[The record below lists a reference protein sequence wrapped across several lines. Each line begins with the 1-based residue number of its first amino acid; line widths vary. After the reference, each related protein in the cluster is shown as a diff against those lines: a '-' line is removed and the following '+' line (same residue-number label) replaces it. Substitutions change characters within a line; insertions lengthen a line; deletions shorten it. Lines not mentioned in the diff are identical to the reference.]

1 MEILRTKLWEII
13 FILFPCLVV
22 LSSCSSDDYINV
34 IPQNST
40 AIVAVDTQDLF
51 GNSETDKQKSY
62 LKEFLQIKD
71 FNDCGIDVSSR
82 AYIFETVDGNLGLVV
97 KVKDEGTLNE
107 WLDNLH
113 NVGRCKKITKRK
125 DLSFT
130 SVKDKWIIGF
140 SSDAMLVMGP
150 VLPAQQAE
158 MQRQMVKYFEQDEEQ
173 SIKFTPLFE
182 KLDSLNTSISI
193 VAQAAALPEKFVAPF
208 TIGAPKDADASQIMI
223 AAEIN
228 KDNSECIEIVGETFS
243 FNKNIDGV
251 LKENMK
257 VFRPIKGTYLK
268 SFSYDSS
275 LGVFVNVNGED
286 FIKLLHSNKSFQA
299 LLAGIN
305 TAIDMDNIIRS
316 VDGDM
321 AFVFPAFSDIN
332 NLPQMSAQL
341 ANKDFLK
348 DVDYWKKSC
357 LSGSKITDWDKDS
370 YCYTDGTIN
379 YYFGVSVDMQF
390 YSGST
395 SEAAKE
401 SILKS
406 KNALNNDICKK
417 IEGKRICFVLN
428 VDSVLGD
435 GNNANTALSLVK
447 PLLGDVKTVLYSM

>member
-1 MEILRTKLWEII
+1 MEILRTKLWEVI
-13 FILFPCLVV
+13 FILCPCLVI

-40 AIVAVDTQDLF
+40 ALVAVDTQELF
-51 GNSETDKQKSY
+51 SNSKTDKQQSY
-62 LKEFLQIKD
+62 LKELLQIKD
-71 FNDCGIDVSSR
+71 FNDLGIDISSR
-82 AYIFETVDGNLGLVV
+82 AYIFETADGNLGFVM
-97 KVKDEGTLNE
+97 KVKDKGALND
-107 WLDNLH
+107 WLDKLYNT
-113 NVGRCKKITKRK
+113 GYCKRITKCK
-125 DLSFT
+125 DISFT
-130 SVKDKWIIGF
+130 SIKDKWIIGF

-158 MQRQMVKYFEQDEEQ
+158 MQRQMVKYFEQDEDQ
-173 SIKFTPLFE
+173 SIKFTPLYG
-182 KLDSLNTSISI
+182 KIDSLKSSISI
-193 VAQAAALPEKFVAPF
+193 VAQATALPEKFVAPF

-228 KDNSECIEIVGETFS
+228 KDDSKCLEITGETFS
-243 FNKNIDGV
+243 FNKNIDGT
-251 LKENMK
+251 LKENMM

-268 SFSYDSS
+268 SFSHDSP
-275 LGVFVNVNGED
+275 LGVFVNVNGKD
-286 FIKLLHSNKSFQA
+286 FIKLLHSNKSFQT

-305 TAIDMDNIIRS
+305 TAIDMDNIIKS
-316 VDGDM
+316 VNGDM

-332 NLPQMSAQL
+332 SLPQMSAQL

-357 LSGSKITDWDKDS
+357 LPGSKITDCGKDF
-370 YCYTDGTIN
+370 YCYTDGAIN

-395 SEAAKE
+395 SEVAKE

-406 KNALNNDICKK
+406 KNALNDDICKK

-428 VDSVLGD
+428 VESFLRD